1 MGFLLIERSGD
12 SADRMADLADIA
24 KAATEDYLDGDAIVE
39 TLESVAEAYRID
51 AIVSLDALCINST
64 RYCLGRQSYAVGEN
78 CDNLRRLWPALSA
91 NARAVIIRDIKEE
104 LARPDGGGAEMD
116 RKSWRSLLQQ
126 LEKEKQTKGRK
137 A

>member
-24 KAATEDYLDGDAIVE
+24 KSGVAVMKFDYADSKAIVE

-104 LARPDGGGAEMD
+104 LARPNGGGAEMD
-116 RKSWRSLLQQ
+116 RRSWRSLLQQ
-126 LEKEKQTKGRK
+126 LEK
-137 A
+137 

>member
-12 SADRMADLADIA
+12 SADRMADLIGSIGQIATMNFDYADSKAIA
-24 KAATEDYLDGDAIVE
+24 E

-91 NARAVIIRDIKEE
+91 NAKTVIIRDIKEE
-104 LARPDGGGAEMD
+104 LARPNGGGAEMD

-126 LEKEKQTKGRK
+126 LEKEK
-137 A
+137 

>member
-24 KAATEDYLDGDAIVE
+24 KSGVAVMKFDYADSKAIVE

-104 LARPDGGGAEMD
+104 LARPNGGGAEMD
-116 RKSWRSLLQQ
+116 RRSWRSLLQQ
-126 LEKEKQTKGRK
+126 LENL
-137 A
+137 

>member
-1 MGFLLIERSGD
+1 MGFLLIERSDD
-12 SADRMADLADIA
+12 SPERLADLARV
-24 KAATEDYLDGDAIVE
+24 ATMRFDYADSKAIVE

-126 LEKEKQTKGRK
+126 LEKININ
-137 A
+137 